1 MINRG
6 DNMKITCSYCG
17 AMFNDTMEK
26 CPSCGADNHGVVRT
40 VSDQPL
46 TIPQLE
52 EWYRSKGLPP
62 YETTRFFIGI
72 DYKKPKAFGI
82 YQDTASGNF
91 VVYKNKA
98 SGERSIRYEGTDEAY
113 AVNELFQRLKQEI
126 IQQKAAN
133 VKKSGENSS
142 SYDMSYMKKGS
153 SRRKKTS
160 GKGLSS
166 LPEMVQTL
174 VAVGSISAVGLTCIL
189 VSVANIPSKGYYSC
203 DNEIYYHI
211 TDSERTGWYKYYG
224 SDKWQQIDMEAV
236 YPDIYNKKSAAKKHL
251 ISEDYVATLPC
262 SDITLNIVYEDYLHA
277 NQVNVGYY
285 SYDDTTYYHMSTG
298 QYDDWYYY
306 DDHDGWLDVGYDSIP
321 EDLTHSTIA
330 DDFYFTPVWDSST
343 QFSDFMDSDAYYAY
357 AAEHSSNSDWDDDDD
372 YDYDWDSNDSWDYG
386 DIDWDSDW

>member
-1 MINRG
+1 
-6 DNMKITCSYCG
+6 MKITCSYCG
-17 AMFNDTMEK
+17 TKFNDTLEK
-26 CPSCGADNHGVVRT
+26 CPNCGAENEGVVRT
-40 VSDQPL
+40 TANQPL
-46 TIPQLE
+46 TIQQLE
-52 EWYRSKGLPP
+52 EWYQSKGLPP

-82 YQDTASGNF
+82 YHDPASGNF

-133 VKKSGENSS
+133 VKKGGGNSS
-142 SYDMSYMKKGS
+142 GYDMSYANKGS
-153 SRRKKTS
+153 SRKSAKTGS
-160 GKGLSS
+160 KSLSDG
-166 LPEMVQTL
+166 VKTL
-174 VAVGSISAVGLTCIL
+174 IAVGSIFAVGMTCI
-189 VSVANIPSKGYYSC
+189 VAAQATIPSEGYYSC

-211 TDSERTGWYKYYG
+211 SDSEKTGWYKYYG
-224 SDKWQQIDMEAV
+224 SDTWQHFDMEEA
-236 YPDIYNKKSAAKKHL
+236 YPDIYNKKSVAKKYL
-251 ISEDYVATLPC
+251 ISENYNATLPC
-262 SDITLNIVYEDYLHA
+262 SDIKLNIVYEDYL
-277 NQVNVGYY
+277 NGNKVDVGYY
-285 SYDDTTYYHMSTG
+285 SYDDTTYYHMSTD

-306 DDHDGWLDVGYDSIP
+306 DDDDGWLNAEYGNIP

-357 AAEHSSNSDWDDDDD
+357 EAAHSNDSSDSGWDDDDD

-386 DIDWDSDW
+386 DSDWDSDW